1 MLAAAGLGK
10 LGSCEWFDPRKRS
23 KQGSRVLMLR
33 SVSWIELPAKV

>member
-23 KQGSRVLMLR
+23 KEGVHVEKCVVDRATS
-33 SVSWIELPAKV
+33 